1 MRPSTPQSPLS
12 MTATGLADF
21 ESGGRRYLVELKS
34 LNSRGLDL
42 KCLLPEELAR
52 FEIPLRASL
61 SARLTRGKVELR
73 VKPQAATPALSLNQ
87 GRVDEYIALH
97 LALSEKLSSVGPRAE
112 GLSAAQLLHWPQV
125 LDQPTL
131 SAQDAEALYR
141 ALGPAL
147 ERALTQLLEMRAVE
161 GAALYT
167 ALLEHVEQMRAQ
179 VQSLSALIP
188 ELSAQRAEALRTRL
202 SALLEA
208 QALSPD
214 EPRLQTELAL
224 LADRADVTEELKR
237 LSAHLDHLC
246 QLLSSGAP
254 SGRRCDFLCQ
264 ELLREANTA
273 SSKLHE
279 VEVTHL
285 LVELKAEI
293 ERLREQL
300 QNIE

>member
-1 MRPSTPQSPLS
+1 
-12 MTATGLADF
+12 
-21 ESGGRRYLVELKS
+21 
-34 LNSRGLDL
+34 
-42 KCLLPEELAR
+42 
-52 FEIPLRASL
+52 
-61 SARLTRGKVELR
+61 
-73 VKPQAATPALSLNQ
+73 
-87 GRVDEYIALH
+87 
-97 LALSEKLSSVGPRAE
+97 
-112 GLSAAQLLHWPQV
+112 
-125 LDQPTL
+125 
-131 SAQDAEALYR
+131 
-141 ALGPAL
+141 
-147 ERALTQLLEMRAVE
+147 
-161 GAALYT
+161 
-167 ALLEHVEQMRAQ
+167 
-179 VQSLSALIP
+179 
-188 ELSAQRAEALRTRL
+188 
-202 SALLEA
+202 
-208 QALSPD
+208 LSPD